1 LGLHALEEPILPDDA
16 WVLRAPRL
24 NQNDDAVTLTRWLA
38 LDRSQVVA
46 GQPVAEIETEKATAE
61 LIAGAAGLF
70 LHAVEA
76 GVRIAVGAPLAYVG
90 RDLAA
95 LARTRRAHG
104 STSAPDGAPAAIAAT
119 AKARALAQAR
129 GIDLAR
135 VPATGAT
142 IKETD
147 VARVLAE
154 HGGPASSIAHDARLI
169 FEGKASPR
177 QLRVA
182 RNLREARQAGI
193 FTTLAYTLDLRGPQ
207 RMIAAETAGGRTAS
221 LLGVLLL
228 ALGKTLPAFPRLIS
242 VPADDGIYRYRDID
256 VAFAVRSP
264 EGDLSAPVVRQVD
277 RLAIGDIARACARLT
292 KSAMR
297 GKLAA
302 DDTGGACFT
311 VSLIPT
317 PNVESFVAL
326 PAPLQSAILA
336 VGAERAELALTSA
349 GVVARPVATAT
360 VTYDHAMCDG
370 VDAARFCEALDRA
383 LNPEPA

>member
-1 LGLHALEEPILPDDA
+1 
-16 WVLRAPRL
+16 VLRAPRL
-24 NQNDDAVTLTRWLA
+24 NANDDVVTLTRWLA
-38 LDRSQVVA
+38 PDGSQITA

-61 LIAGAAGLF
+61 LVAGAAGLL
-70 LHAVEA
+70 LHAVDA
-76 GVRIAVGAPLAYVG
+76 GARIAVDAPLAYVG
-90 RDLAA
+90 HDLAA
-95 LARTRRAHG
+95 LESARQADV
-104 STSAPDGAPAAIAAT
+104 STSSARGDGPPTAIAAT
-119 AKARALAQAR
+119 PNARALAQAR

-135 VPATGAT
+135 VPASGAT
-142 IKETD
+142 IKEAD
-147 VARVLAE
+147 VARVIAERGGANKSLAT
-154 HGGPASSIAHDARLI
+154 DARLM

-182 RNLREARQAGI
+182 RNLREAGQAGI

-207 RMIAAETAGGRTAS
+207 RVIAAETAAGRMAS

-228 ALGKTLPAFPRLIS
+228 ALGKTLPAFPRLLS
-242 VPADDGIYRYRDID
+242 VLADDGIYRYRDID

-264 EGDLSAPVVRQVD
+264 EGDLSAPVIRQVN

-302 DDTGGACFT
+302 DDSGGACFT
-311 VSLIPT
+311 VSLIPA

-336 VGAERAELALTSA
+336 VGAERAELVLTPA

-360 VTYDHAMCDG
+360 VTYDHAICDG
-370 VDAARFCEALDRA
+370 LYVAQFCEALDRA

>member
-1 LGLHALEEPILPDDA
+1 MCVPEML

-24 NQNDDAVTLTRWLA
+24 NQNDDAVTLTRWLV
-38 LDRSQVVA
+38 LDRSRVVA
-46 GQPVAEIETEKATAE
+46 GQAVAEIETEKATAE
-61 LIAGAAGLF
+61 LAAGAAGL
-70 LHAVEA
+70 LLQAVDA
-76 GVRIAVGAPLAYVG
+76 GAHVAVGAPLAYVG
-90 RDLAA
+90 HDLAA
-95 LARTRRAHG
+95 IERVRQAHAP
-104 STSAPDGAPAAIAAT
+104 TSAARGLPVPIAAT

-135 VPATGAT
+135 VPASGAT
-142 IKETD
+142 IKESD

-154 HGGPASSIAHDARLI
+154 RGGTAPSLATDARMI

-177 QLRVA
+177 QLRMA

-207 RMIAAETAGGRTAS
+207 RLIASELEAGRTAS
-221 LLGVLLL
+221 LLGVLLR
-228 ALGKTLPAFPRLIS
+228 ALGKTLPGFPRLVS
-242 VPADDGIYRYRDID
+242 VLSDDGIYRYRDID
-256 VAFAVRSP
+256 IAFAVRSP
-264 EGDLSAPVVRQVD
+264 EGDLSAPVVRRVD
-277 RLAIGDIARACARLT
+277 RLAIGDVARACARLT
-292 KSAMR
+292 KSAIR

-326 PAPLQSAILA
+326 PTPSQTAILA
-336 VGAERAELALTSA
+336 VGADRTEVALSPD

-370 VDAARFCEALDRA
+370 VYVAQFCEALNVA

>member
-1 LGLHALEEPILPDDA
+1 LPEKC
-16 WVLRAPRL
+16 WVLRGPRL
-24 NQNDDAVTLTRWLA
+24 NQNDDAVTLSRWLSP
-38 LDRSQVVA
+38 DRAEVAA

-61 LIAGAAGLF
+61 LVAGAAGVLVR
-70 LHAVEA
+70 AVDA
-76 GVRIAVGAPLAYVG
+76 GAQVPVGAPLAYVG
-90 RDLAA
+90 HDLAA
-95 LARTRRAHG
+95 AERARRADA
-104 STSAPDGAPAAIAAT
+104 SISAARDRPAGIAAT

-135 VPATGAT
+135 VPASGKT

-147 VARVLAE
+147 VARALAE
-154 HGGPASSIAHDARLI
+154 RGGANQSLATDVRLI

-207 RMIAAETAGGRTAS
+207 RTIASEIEAGRTAS
-221 LLGVLLL
+221 LLGALLL
-228 ALGKTLPAFPRLIS
+228 ALGKTLPDFPRLVS
-242 VPADDGIYRYRDID
+242 VLSDDGIYRHRDID
-256 VAFAVRSP
+256 IAFVVRSP
-264 EGDLSAPVVRQVD
+264 DGDLNAPVVRRVD
-277 RLAIGDIARACARLT
+277 RLAIGDVARACARLS

-326 PAPLQSAILA
+326 PAPLQTAILA
-336 VGAERAELALTSA
+336 VGAERTELALSPA
-349 GVVARPVATAT
+349 GVAARPVATAT
-360 VTYDHAMCDG
+360 VTYDHAVCDG
-370 VDAARFCEALDRA
+370 LYVAQFCAALDRA

>member
-1 LGLHALEEPILPDDA
+1 LPDDA

-24 NQNDDAVTLTRWLA
+24 NQNDDAVILTRWLA

-61 LIAGAAGLF
+61 LVAGAAGLL
-70 LHAVEA
+70 LHAVDA
-76 GVRIAVGAPLAYVG
+76 GAQVAVDAPLAYVG
-90 RDLAA
+90 HDPAA
-95 LARTRRAHG
+95 LERARQAHVSASATR
-104 STSAPDGAPAAIAAT
+104 SDGLPAANAAT

-135 VPATGAT
+135 VPASGAT
-142 IKETD
+142 IKEAD

-154 HGGPASSIAHDARLI
+154 RGGVNQSLATDARLM
-169 FEGKASPR
+169 FEGKASAR

-193 FTTLAYTLDLRGPQ
+193 FTTLAYTLDLRGPR
-207 RMIAAETAGGRTAS
+207 RMIASEMDAGRTAS

-228 ALGKTLPAFPRLIS
+228 ALGKTLPAFPRLVS
-242 VPADDGIYRYRDID
+242 VLADDGIYRYRDID

-264 EGDLSAPVVRQVD
+264 EGDLSAPVVRRVD
-277 RLAIGDIARACARLT
+277 RLAIGDIARACARLS

-302 DDTGGACFT
+302 DDIGGACFT

-349 GVVARPVATAT
+349 GVAARPVATAT

-370 VDAARFCEALDRA
+370 VYVAQFCEALDRA
-383 LNPEPA
+383 LNPEAA

>member
-1 LGLHALEEPILPDDA
+1 VPDDT

-24 NQNDDAVTLTRWLA
+24 NQNDDAVTLTRWLSP
-38 LDRSQVVA
+38 DRSHVAA

-61 LIAGAAGLF
+61 LTAGADGLLLQAVDAG
-70 LHAVEA
+70 A
-76 GVRIAVGAPLAYVG
+76 RIPVDAPLAYVG

-95 LARTRRAHG
+95 AERARRVAAAATPARGLRAG
-104 STSAPDGAPAAIAAT
+104 IAAT
-119 AKARALAQAR
+119 TKARSLAQAR

-135 VPATGAT
+135 VRPSGAT
-142 IKETD
+142 IKEAD

-154 HGGPASSIAHDARLI
+154 RGRNRSLATDARLV

-182 RNLREARQAGI
+182 RNLREAHQAGI

-207 RMIAAETAGGRTAS
+207 RLIASELKAGRTAS

-228 ALGKTLPAFPRLIS
+228 ALGRTLPAFPRLLS
-242 VPADDGIYRYRDID
+242 VLADDGIYRYRDID
-256 VAFAVRSP
+256 IAFAVRSL
-264 EGDLSAPVVRQVD
+264 ENELSAPVLRRVD
-277 RLAIGDIARACARLT
+277 RLAIGDVARACARLT
-292 KSAMR
+292 KNAMR

-311 VSLIPT
+311 VSLIPM

-349 GVVARPVATAT
+349 CVVARPVATAT

-370 VDAARFCEALDRA
+370 VYVAQFCEALNRA

>member
-1 LGLHALEEPILPDDA
+1 VPDDT

-24 NQNDDAVTLTRWLA
+24 NQNDDTVTLTRWLA
-38 LDRSQVVA
+38 LDHSEVVA
-46 GQPVAEIETEKATAE
+46 GQAVAEIETEKATAE
-61 LIAGAAGLF
+61 LAADAAGL
-70 LHAVEA
+70 LVQ
-76 GVRIAVGAPLAYVG
+76 AVGAGVHVPVGVPLAYVG

-95 LARTRRAHG
+95 AERARQAH
-104 STSAPDGAPAAIAAT
+104 APASAARGLPVAIAAT

-135 VPATGAT
+135 VPASGAT
-142 IKETD
+142 IKEAD

-154 HGGPASSIAHDARLI
+154 RGGADKSLADDERMI

-177 QLRVA
+177 QLRMA

-207 RMIAAETAGGRTAS
+207 RLIASEVESGRMAS
-221 LLGVLLL
+221 LLGVVLL
-228 ALGKTLPAFPRLIS
+228 ALGKTLPEFPRLVS
-242 VPADDGIYRYRDID
+242 VLSDDGIYRYRDID
-256 VAFAVRSP
+256 IAFAVRSAD
-264 EGDLSAPVVRQVD
+264 GDLSAPVVRRVD
-277 RLAIGDIARACARLT
+277 RLAIGDVARACARLT

-336 VGAERAELALTSA
+336 VGAERAELVLSPA

-370 VDAARFCEALDRA
+370 VYVAQLCESLNLA
-383 LNPEPA
+383 LNQEPA

>member
-1 LGLHALEEPILPDDA
+1 LPDDA

-38 LDRSQVVA
+38 LDRSQVAA

-61 LIAGAAGLF
+61 LIAGAAGLL
-70 LHAVEA
+70 LHAVDA
-76 GVRIAVGAPLAYVG
+76 GARVAVDAPLAYVG
-90 RDLAA
+90 HDPAA
-95 LARTRRAHG
+95 LARAREAHA
-104 STSAPDGAPAAIAAT
+104 TSAARGDGLPTAIAAT
-119 AKARALAQAR
+119 AKARALALAR

-135 VPATGAT
+135 VPASGAT
-142 IKETD
+142 IKEAD

-154 HGGPASSIAHDARLI
+154 RGGANQSLATDARLV
-169 FEGKASPR
+169 FEEKASPR

-182 RNLREARQAGI
+182 RNLREARHAGI

-207 RMIAAETAGGRTAS
+207 RMIASEIDAGRTAS

-228 ALGKTLPAFPRLIS
+228 ALGKTLPEFPRLVS
-242 VPADDGIYRYRDID
+242 VVLDDGIYRYRDID

-336 VGAERAELALTSA
+336 VGAERAELALTPA

-360 VTYDHAMCDG
+360 VTYDHAICDG
-370 VDAARFCEALDRA
+370 VYVAQFCQALERA